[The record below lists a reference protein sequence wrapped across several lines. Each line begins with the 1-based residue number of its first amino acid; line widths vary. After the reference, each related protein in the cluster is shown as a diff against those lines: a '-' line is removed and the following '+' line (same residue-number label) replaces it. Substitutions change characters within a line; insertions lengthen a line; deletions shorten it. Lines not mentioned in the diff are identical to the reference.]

1 MRLFLPSEQL
11 CYKPKQRVWWSTQS
25 IFFFFYLRRIL
36 GPGHGV
42 FRAPVI
48 RGSPV
53 EMKLL
58 EPVDA
63 RDRSVSQ
70 SCRTNAH
77 ISHQFLPHWTWVV
90 LQAALTVQHSYKT
103 IKHANL
109 DRNVFFSFWV
119 ENMKTQGTG
128 LTRWHTHTHT
138 LGEHTVT
145 MADFPFHGSGLSS
158 CCVSSVQIEGYNQSE
173 TMSRYR

>member
-1 MRLFLPSEQL
+1 MTLFLPSEQL
-11 CYKPKQRVWWSTQS
+11 CSWEMLTTYKPKS
-25 IFFFFYLRRIL
+25 IFFFFYLSRIL

-48 RGSPV
+48 RSSPV

-77 ISHQFLPHWTWVV
+77 ISHQFLPHSTWVV
-90 LQAALTVQHSYKT
+90 LQAALTLQHSYKT

-109 DRNVFFSFWV
+109 DRNGGFFLSRKY
-119 ENMKTQGTG
+119 EN
-128 LTRWHTHTHT
+128 TRNRVNNLTHTNTWWTHRHQGRLPISWKRT
-138 LGEHTVT
+138 QFLLCKLCSNWG
-145 MADFPFHGSGLSS
+145 
-158 CCVSSVQIEGYNQSE
+158 
-173 TMSRYR
+173 